1 MSVLSTSIPKILFN
15 KMLPFFFDLYKSSEI
30 KTNKA
35 IQIAKIILK
44 NKKKERKFCSFRYQ
58 DNSMKTRYYR
68 LGGIRVRID
77 KRMNRIKKKTQKE
90 TDDI

>member
-1 MSVLSTSIPKILFN
+1 MLVLSTSIPKILFN

-44 NKKKERKFCSFRYQ
+44 NKKKENFALL
-58 DNSMKTRYYR
+58 DIKTFHEDMV
-68 LGGIRVRID
+68 L
-77 KRMNRIKKKTQKE
+77 
-90 TDDI
+90 